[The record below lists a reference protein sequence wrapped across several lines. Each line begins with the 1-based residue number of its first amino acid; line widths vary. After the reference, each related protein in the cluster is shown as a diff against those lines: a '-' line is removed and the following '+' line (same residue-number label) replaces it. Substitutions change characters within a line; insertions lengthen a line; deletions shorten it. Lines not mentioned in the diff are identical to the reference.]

1 VLSLIISRLKGSM
14 IKLAS
19 HVVCV
24 MFGWLISYSHVQAA
38 DTIAQSKEQTSKQ
51 AIAKLSLKHVSF
63 SQHQED
69 YLNAI
74 TDVLVAEQKGVWKD
88 LPETKNKPSEDSKV
102 HHPFK
107 DNLTLLE
114 ASLYHYFGMEKEAE
128 KRYQSVVKKK
138 SSHLPTAYLLLARY
152 YHEQEQHKDALKWLS
167 RIEDTELTKEQLSF
181 KYFYQL
187 ESLARLGKRK
197 QAIDLLNSLD
207 EEEWLPVASYNVDR
221 MKMKGSQQK
230 NAAETDEEDSGSWF
244 GSSEKTLSPLMQE
257 LEAQK
262 FLQEGMDATKDEK
275 WSQAVESFKR
285 VPGNTLRTVEAR
297 RWLAWSLMKD
307 DQVESA
313 ANVWRVLTR
322 SPAYQVMDAHA
333 MAATTTEQLGDKARA
348 LAWFERGIGF
358 YSEQVDHLGA
368 LRNEAEKGEW
378 FQQAETSN
386 DSFWAPVQVSIP
398 ATEALYLWAEDV
410 WLDDEFQE
418 VLADH
423 RDLTQLTEL
432 LTAKRNSMESFDF
445 MVETR
450 EQAYQKSLKKL
461 QNLDAKNRM
470 AAYTKEAKQHTKR
483 VDEVSDYKDVVA
495 VGTKEQLINQA
506 LIERVKANLNK
517 LSAMKGYARKHK
529 TESYELRYQHLSKIH
544 FWELNESFP
553 SNFRRYQREVNGLND
568 RLVESVAAKD
578 SMQKAK
584 VYAPK
589 RFEGYS
595 KKIDRLNEKLV
606 KTIATSKTL
615 QEKLRQR
622 VITLLDNKLKER
634 QQVAQSYLEQCI
646 LASARLRDEIAY
658 ELGAAPS
665 NSKSLLA
672 NNSRIQSEGI

>member
-1 VLSLIISRLKGSM
+1 MLSPITSRLKGYV
-14 IKLAS
+14 IKTS
-19 HVVCV
+19 HVLYVI
-24 MFGWLISYSHVQAA
+24 FGLLISQANVHAA
-38 DTIAQSKEQTSKQ
+38 DAVAQSKEEISKQ

-74 TDVLVAEQKGVWKD
+74 TDVLVAEQKGVWKN
-88 LPETKNKPSEDSKV
+88 LPKDSNKTAEDSKV
-102 HHPFK
+102 HHPLK

-128 KRYQSVVKKK
+128 KRYRSVVKKK

-152 YHEQEQHKDALKWLS
+152 YHEQEQHKNALKWLS
-167 RIEDTELTKEQLSF
+167 RIEDSELTKEQLSF
-181 KYFYQL
+181 KYFYHL

-197 QAIDLLNSLD
+197 QAIELLNSLD
-207 EEEWLPVASYNVDR
+207 EEDWLPVASYNVDR
-221 MKMKGSQQK
+221 MTVKGGQV
-230 NAAETDEEDSGSWF
+230 NAAVEADGEESASWF
-244 GSSEKTLSPLMQE
+244 GASEDTLSPLLQE

-262 FLQEGMDATKDEK
+262 FLQEGMDATKDQK

-297 RWLAWSLMKD
+297 RWLAWSLMND

-322 SPAYQVMDAHA
+322 SPVYQVMDAYA

-358 YSEQVDHLGA
+358 YSEQVDHLGL
-368 LRNEAEKGEW
+368 LRKEAEKGQW

-398 ATEALYLWAEDV
+398 ATEALYLWTEDV

-423 RDLTQLTEL
+423 RDLIQLTEF

-450 EQAYQKSLKKL
+450 QQAYEKSLKKL
-461 QNLDAKNRM
+461 ESLDAKNRM
-470 AAYTKEAKQHTKR
+470 ATYEKEAKRHTKR

-506 LIERVKANLNK
+506 LIERVKDNLNK

-529 TESYELRYQHLSKIH
+529 TEGYELRYQHLSKIH

-568 RLVESVAAKD
+568 RLVESVAANG

-584 VYAPK
+584 AYAPK

-595 KKIDRLNEKLV
+595 KKIDRLNDKLL
-606 KTIATSKTL
+606 KTISTSKAL

-658 ELGAAPS
+658 ELGAVSS
-665 NSKSLLA
+665 NSQTLLA
-672 NNSRIQSEGI
+672 KNTLTKSGEI